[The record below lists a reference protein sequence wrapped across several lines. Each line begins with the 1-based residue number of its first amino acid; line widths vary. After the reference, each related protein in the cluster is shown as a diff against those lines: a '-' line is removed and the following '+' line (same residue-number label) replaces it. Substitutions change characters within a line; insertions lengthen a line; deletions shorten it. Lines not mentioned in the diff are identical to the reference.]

1 MENTKKESAPRAAQN
16 PEIIER
22 LGLSNPLWTNPN
34 GEERVPALFQPD
46 IILPSQYRDTL
57 QRRTPQDPEK
67 KLMLAVLEDA
77 VACFRNG
84 LHARDHRR
92 RELFK
97 DSEAWIREENG
108 DWLFSFEHIC
118 DILGLDAR
126 SIRNE
131 LLKWKK
137 EAAKR
142 GGQAKV
148 SSLARLSEERRTD
161 PNRSAMKQGQLQN
174 AAGF

>member
-1 MENTKKESAPRAAQN
+1 MQNQKTAGGPAAPNSAIVDRF
-16 PEIIER
+16 E
-22 LGLSNPLWTNPN
+22 LSDPLY
-34 GEERVPALFQPD
+34 GEGKAHPLFRPD
-46 IILPSQYRDTL
+46 IILPSQYRDSL
-57 QRRTPQDPEK
+57 RRRTPQDPEK
-67 KLMLAVLEDA
+67 RLMLAVLEDA

-97 DSEAWIREENG
+97 DSEAWIAEENG

-118 DILGLDAR
+118 DLLGVDAR

-131 LLKWKK
+131 LLKWKN
-137 EAAKR
+137 ETVTRPRPSRILALTR
-142 GGQAKV
+142 V
-148 SSLARLSEERRTD
+148 SEQSSSD
-161 PNRSAMKQGQLQN
+161 PNRSVMKQKQLQD

>member
-1 MENTKKESAPRAAQN
+1 MQNSKRESAPAVQSS
-16 PEIIER
+16 EIIDR
-22 LGLSNPLWTNPN
+22 FDLSNPLY
-34 GEERVPALFQPD
+34 GEGKSHPLFQPD
-46 IILPSQYRDTL
+46 IILPSQHRDIL
-57 QRRTPQDPEK
+57 QRRTQQDPEK

-137 EAAKR
+137 EAVKR
-142 GGQAKV
+142 GGRAKV
-148 SSLARLSEERRTD
+148 LSLARLSQKSLAD
-161 PNRSAMKQGQLQN
+161 PADAGTKGRGLQE

>member
-1 MENTKKESAPRAAQN
+1 MQRSKTASRPAAAPSSNIADRF
-16 PEIIER
+16 E
-22 LGLSNPLWTNPN
+22 LSNPLY
-34 GEERVPALFQPD
+34 GEGKEHPLFQPD
-46 IILPSQYRDTL
+46 IILPSQHRDTL
-57 QRRTPQDPEK
+57 QRRTQQDPEK

-92 RELFK
+92 KELFK
-97 DSEAWIREENG
+97 DSEAWIREENV

-118 DILGLDAR
+118 DILGVDAR

-131 LLKWKK
+131 LLKWKN
-137 EAAKR
+137 EVAKR

-148 SSLARLSEERRTD
+148 FPPARSSEERRTD
-161 PNRSAMKQGQLQN
+161 PNRSAIKQGQL
-174 AAGF
+174 

>member
-1 MENTKKESAPRAAQN
+1 MQNPKTESAPAARSS
-16 PEIIER
+16 EIIDR
-22 LGLSNPLWTNPN
+22 FDVLNPLY
-34 GEERVPALFQPD
+34 GEGKSHPLFQPD
-46 IILPSQYRDTL
+46 IILHSQHRDTL

-67 KLMLAVLEDA
+67 RLMLAVLEDA

-92 RELFK
+92 KELFK
-97 DSEAWIREENG
+97 DSEAWITEENG

-118 DILGLDAR
+118 DILGVDAR

-131 LLKWKK
+131 LFKWKK
-137 EAAKR
+137 EAVKH
-142 GGQAKV
+142 GGRTKV
-148 SSLARLSEERRTD
+148 VSLARSDDERRIG
-161 PNRSAMKQGQLQN
+161 PNGSAAKQEQLQN

>member
-1 MENTKKESAPRAAQN
+1 MQHTKTASRPAAAPRSNIADRF
-16 PEIIER
+16 E
-22 LGLSNPLWTNPN
+22 LSNPLY
-34 GEERVPALFQPD
+34 GEGKEHPLFQPD
-46 IILPSQYRDTL
+46 IILPSQHRDTL

-67 KLMLAVLEDA
+67 RLMLAVLEDA

-84 LHARDHRR
+84 LNARDRRR
-92 RELFK
+92 RELFM
-97 DSEAWIREENG
+97 DSEAWIAEKNG

-118 DILGLDAR
+118 DILGVDAR
-126 SIRNE
+126 LIRFE

-137 EAAKR
+137 ETAKR
-142 GGQAKV
+142 GGRGQV
-148 SSLARLSEERRTD
+148 LSMARSNDKSRTE

>member
-1 MENTKKESAPRAAQN
+1 MQYQKTANSQAAPS
-16 PEIIER
+16 PEIVDRFE
-22 LGLSNPLWTNPN
+22 LSNPLY
-34 GEERVPALFQPD
+34 GEGKAHPLFQPD
-46 IILPSQYRDTL
+46 IILPSQDRDSH
-57 QRRTPQDPEK
+57 QRRTAQDPEK
-67 KLMLAVLEDA
+67 RLMLAVLEDA
-77 VACFRNG
+77 VGCFRNG
-84 LHARDHRR
+84 LNARDHRR

-97 DSEAWIREENG
+97 DSEGWITEENG

-126 SIRNE
+126 LIRNE

-137 EAAKR
+137 ETVKR

-148 SSLARLSEERRTD
+148 LSLARSSEERSRD
-161 PNRSAMKQGQLQN
+161 RDRSAAKPRQLQN

>member
-1 MENTKKESAPRAAQN
+1 MQKQKTLSFAATAPN
-16 PEIIER
+16 SEIVDRFE
-22 LGLSNPLWTNPN
+22 LSNPLY
-34 GEERVPALFQPD
+34 GEGKAHPLFQPD
-46 IILPSQYRDTL
+46 IILPSQYRDSL
-57 QRRTPQDPEK
+57 RRRTPQDPEK

-97 DSEAWIREENG
+97 DSEAWITEKDG

-137 EAAKR
+137 ETVKR

-148 SSLARLSEERRTD
+148 LPLTRVSEESRSD
-161 PNRSAMKQGQLQN
+161 PNRSAMKQRQLQN
-174 AAGF
+174 ADGF